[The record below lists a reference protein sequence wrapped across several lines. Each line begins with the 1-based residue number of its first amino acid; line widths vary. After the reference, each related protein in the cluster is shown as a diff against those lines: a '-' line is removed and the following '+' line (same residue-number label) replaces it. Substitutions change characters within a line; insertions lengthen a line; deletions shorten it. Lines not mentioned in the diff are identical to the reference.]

1 MTRSLALQVLYTS
14 KTFELSIDHNSQ
26 SSAQCLT
33 LLHTK
38 QMEKTKSKFSSS
50 LSPLAPRHYLCD
62 VSMTLLPSLI
72 IPVRTS
78 HKNRLVAGS
87 IPVVGSSS
95 NRIGGLPT
103 RDTAVL
109 NFLLLPPLKDRQNQY
124 NLVQLSIPQYTLSI
138 SQYTLSILYLY
149 VPHLLFA
156 YFTRS
161 SRSISVCTQL
171 LMAASGIPLS
181 LANSVRSSLPVSL
194 SMSASN

>member
-1 MTRSLALQVLYTS
+1 MTHSLALQVLYTT
-14 KTFELSIDHNSQ
+14 KTFKLTIDHNSQ
-26 SSAQCLT
+26 SGTQCLT

-38 QMEKTKSKFSSS
+38 QREKTKSKFSSFS
-50 LSPLAPRHYLCD
+50 LPPLAPRHYLCD

-109 NFLLLPPLKDRQNQY
+109 NFLLLPPLKDRQN
-124 NLVQLSIPQYTLSI
+124 
-138 SQYTLSILYLY
+138 
-149 VPHLLFA
+149 
-156 YFTRS
+156 
-161 SRSISVCTQL
+161 
-171 LMAASGIPLS
+171 
-181 LANSVRSSLPVSL
+181 
-194 SMSASN
+194 

>member
-1 MTRSLALQVLYTS
+1 MKEHREMLERERVIMTHSLALQVLYTS
-14 KTFELSIDHNSQ
+14 KTFKLSIDHNSQ
-26 SSAQCLT
+26 SGTQCLT

-38 QMEKTKSKFSSS
+38 QRGKINSKFSSFS
-50 LSPLAPRHYLCD
+50 LPPRHYLCD

-109 NFLLLPPLKDRQNQY
+109 NFLLLPPLKYRQN
-124 NLVQLSIPQYTLSI
+124 
-138 SQYTLSILYLY
+138 
-149 VPHLLFA
+149 
-156 YFTRS
+156 
-161 SRSISVCTQL
+161 
-171 LMAASGIPLS
+171 
-181 LANSVRSSLPVSL
+181 
-194 SMSASN
+194 